1 MDIMNFNPRS
11 PHRERRILAI
21 RLSLLSIF
29 QSTLPSQGATQ
40 IADLDAIFTSI
51 SIHAPLTGS
60 DFYTEITIMVRAL
73 FQSTLPSQGAT
84 HTLRPSVPALHLFQS
99 TLPSQGATYNMY
111 KRDYHPDISI
121 HAPLTGSDPYMPFLR
136 RAMPYFNPRSPH
148 RERLCS
154 MICSTKALAF
164 QSTLPS
170 QGATLSAFPAPL
182 TFLHFNPRSPHRER
196 LCGGELG

>member
-60 DFYTEITIMVRAL
+60 DFYTEITIMVRA
-73 FQSTLPSQGAT
+73 
-84 HTLRPSVPALHLFQS
+84 LFQS

-196 LCGGELG
+196 RYW